1 MGRTLVEEL
10 VQAAQ
15 LRMQT
20 QGEFSPQLLD
30 DLVDELI
37 DEFMRDGLITDDED
51 TLVLKTE
58 VVKRLSDEIK

>member
-20 QGEFSPQLLD
+20 QGEFSQYLLD
-30 DLVDELI
+30 DMMDEII

-51 TLVLKTE
+51 VAAVKVE
-58 VVKRLSDEIK
+58 VKKRLERETV